1 MITIKRFTWRSSNVL
16 LSNSITC
23 WMNTVGGRVYV
34 CVSFSSFSS
43 LLKRTT
49 QQQKEDKWREWNNT
63 NEDNHT
69 REKTAYI
76 YIYMLKL
83 YIRNN
88 NHRDYQSRADSV
100 KYKQGR
106 IKEEEKEK
114 VGHNEK
120 DI

>member
-1 MITIKRFTWRSSNVL
+1 
-16 LSNSITC
+16 
-23 WMNTVGGRVYV
+23 
-34 CVSFSSFSS
+34 
-43 LLKRTT
+43 
-49 QQQKEDKWREWNNT
+49 
-63 NEDNHT
+63 
-69 REKTAYI
+69 
-76 YIYMLKL
+76 MLKL

-106 IKEEEKEK
+106 MKEEEKEK